1 MGYSHLPRPHAAATP
16 QLDNNGKLAVELL
29 FDFEGGRPNTPS
41 GSRLR
46 EGLLMDQR
54 KDFLD
59 EVGYKKM
66 CYLLFAYF
74 WFGGCSVVG
83 GRFGSK

>member
-1 MGYSHLPRPHAAATP
+1 MGYSHLPPRPAPTS
-16 QLDNNGKLAVELL
+16 QMDNNGKLAVELL

-59 EVGYKKM
+59 EVG
-66 CYLLFAYF
+66 C
-74 WFGGCSVVG
+74 
-83 GRFGSK
+83 